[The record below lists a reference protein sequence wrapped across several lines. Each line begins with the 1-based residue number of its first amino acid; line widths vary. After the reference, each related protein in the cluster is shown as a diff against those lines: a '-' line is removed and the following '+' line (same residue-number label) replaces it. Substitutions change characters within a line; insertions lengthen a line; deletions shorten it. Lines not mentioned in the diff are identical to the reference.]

1 MKLSFI
7 SKKAIILFLGDTL
20 FVWLSF
26 FLANLIRT
34 SQLNFY
40 NFLYFTALTNY
51 IFFFYI
57 FDLYTFH
64 TKPSSISYLAK
75 YLLSNLLGFITL
87 SSLAFFL
94 PAIRAQ
100 RSVLGMGTLI
110 LLLLIYLW
118 RIIFF
123 YIFKKFISKTKNIL
137 IVGYGKA
144 GNFFYNTIKNLD
156 DFNIIGFLDDDPKK
170 WGTSN
175 SPTVIGGSEY
185 LCNNEII
192 KKIDKV
198 VVAITHLK
206 SEKLLRCLLECKA
219 KNIEVVDMPT
229 IYEEITGKIPIN
241 HINDFWLVANPLLG
255 VKKTIYNIKVKRFF
269 DILFSSIGLFL
280 TLPLWII
287 VPILIK
293 LTSRGPVLFKQ
304 KRVGLNGKLF
314 TSLKFR
320 TMVTGKEKDR
330 KLAGEVNDPRIT
342 KVGKFLRKFRID
354 EIPQLINVLKN
365 DMSLIG
371 PRALIPE
378 EVEEF
383 KDKIPYFELRHSIK
397 PGITGWAQ
405 VNYKHGAKLEDGFEK
420 LQYDLYYIKNLSPLL
435 DFHIILRTIKVVLFG
450 FGAR

>member
-7 SKKAIILFLGDTL
+7 SKKAIILFLGDVL

-40 NFLYFTALTNY
+40 NLLYFTALTNY

-144 GNFFYNTIKNLD
+144 GNFFYNTIKNLE

-170 WGTSN
+170 WGISN
-175 SPTVIGGSEY
+175 SPTVIGDSEY

-330 KLAGEVNDPRIT
+330 KFAGEVNDPRIT

-383 KDKIPYFELRHSIK
+383 KVKIPYFDLRHSIK

-405 VNYKHGAKLEDGFEK
+405 VNYKHGAKVEDGFEK
-420 LQYDLYYIKNLSPLL
+420 LQYDLYYIKNLSLFL
-435 DFHIILRTIKVVLFG
+435 DFHIVLRTIKVVLFG